1 MCLIGY
7 YLHILVGCILCL
19 QGLDIWFRRRLGW
32 GWSKIKKE
40 ERCLGWLIAAL
51 GICCRREK
59 KLFQL
64 FWPGITLHEWGYLNP
79 FFTRNAVKKKLCFR
93 TLAQKGGR
101 GTGKITNFINNQF
114 GILLD
119 RGGVKNFPLLLYK
132 IILYKTSWAKL
143 SKALFKHNYIRMGSL
158 QKNLACGICLILVHF

>member
-1 MCLIGY
+1 MCLIGN
-7 YLHILVGCILCL
+7 YLHLLVGCILCL
-19 QGLDIWFRRRLGW
+19 QGLDICFRRRLGW
-32 GWSKIKKE
+32 GWSKIKKKE

-79 FFTRNAVKKKLCFR
+79 FFTRNAVKKIMLWDIGP
-93 TLAQKGGR
+93 KGGR

-119 RGGVKNFPLLLYK
+119 RGGGPKVHVPKYNFF
-132 IILYKTSWAKL
+132 ILMASVMLPSCYSQFMDIKK
-143 SKALFKHNYIRMGSL
+143 Y
-158 QKNLACGICLILVHF
+158 